1 MFECKTLYLK
11 FGFILPI
18 VCGHVHAVFVPCLCM
33 SLFLSALLCTKRTG
47 SNNEIT
53 YGPTITNYQAVS
65 PYVPEAESM
74 IDCITILV
82 ADN

>member
-18 VCGHVHAVFVPCLCM
+18 VCGHAVFVPCLCM
-33 SLFLSALLCTKRTG
+33 SLFLSALLCTKRSG

-53 YGPTITNYQAVS
+53 YGPSITNYQAVS
-65 PYVPEAESM
+65 PYVPESM